1 MDQNQDR
8 RKFIRS
14 AGLTIAGL
22 SIAGSGM
29 GKTVNFIVNSKTEG
43 KRVGIIGL
51 DTSHSVA
58 FTKALNDPA
67 ASAEFGGYKI
77 VAAYPYGSKEIKS
90 SYDRIPGYTEDVKNL
105 GVKICQ
111 TIADLLSKVDVVLL
125 ETNDGRLHL
134 EQALQVIKARKPFF
148 IDKPVAASFTAAKK
162 ANVPVFS
169 SSSLRY
175 TPWRTGNC
183 KRESRQGARSGYV
196 QSVYAGRFTFRSFLV
211 RYTWCETLF
220 TIMGTGCKEVVRIH
234 SPETEIVIGT
244 WNGGRI
250 GTFRGTRTGK
260 HIYGGTA
267 FGEKGVA
274 TVGDYGGYNPLL
286 VQIIKFFKTGIS
298 PVTAAETLEIYAFME
313 AAAISKS
320 NNGAP
325 AALASV
331 YNHS

>member
-148 IDKPVAASFTAAKK
+148 IDKPVAASFKDVAASFTAAKK

-175 TPWRTGNC
+175 TPGAQEIANGKVGKVLGADTYSPCTLEGSHSDLFWYGIHGVKPCSPLWGPAVRKLFVSIAR
-183 KRESRQGARSGYV
+183 KRKLL
-196 QSVYAGRFTFRSFLV
+196 SV
-211 RYTWCETLF
+211 
-220 TIMGTGCKEVVRIH
+220 
-234 SPETEIVIGT
+234 P
-244 WNGGRI
+244 
-250 GTFRGTRTGK
+250 
-260 HIYGGTA
+260 GTA
-267 FGEKGVA
+267 DGSGLSGERGLES
-274 TVGDYGGYNPLL
+274 T
-286 VQIIKFFKTGIS
+286 FM
-298 PVTAAETLEIYAFME
+298 AEQLSAKK
-313 AAAISKS
+313 A
-320 NNGAP
+320 
-325 AALASV
+325 
-331 YNHS
+331 